1 MINNQQMYYER
12 RDFDILI
19 AFVEVRTILQELM
32 GGKMAV
38 KNNRRTQMTRLLLRT
53 ALIELMQKKP
63 FSEITIKEICEQ
75 ADLNRTTFYLH
86 YADQFALLSD
96 VENEV
101 YQKTLEYLQ
110 NVRPTA
116 DAPGMIDLFLQYI
129 QGNASLFRI
138 LFFDAGS
145 EGFRSRFIQ
154 NMLGSLRVNIPLSC
168 SAEEEPYIL
177 CFLMQGSVHMIMEWI
192 NRDFDMDSKQLAV
205 LIFQSCNR
213 VAP

>member
-1 MINNQQMYYER
+1 
-12 RDFDILI
+12 
-19 AFVEVRTILQELM
+19 
-32 GGKMAV
+32 MAV
-38 KNNRRTQMTRLLLRT
+38 KNNRRVQMTRLLLRT

-86 YADQFALLSD
+86 YTDQFALLSD

-101 YQKTLEYLQ
+101 YLKTLEYLQ

-116 DAPGMIDLFLQYI
+116 DAPGMIEAFLQYI
-129 QGNASLFRI
+129 RDNASLFRI
-138 LFFDAGS
+138 LFFDAGN
-145 EGFRSRFIQ
+145 EQFRSRFIE
-154 NMLGSLRVNIPLSC
+154 NTLKSLRVNIPLSC
-168 SAEEEPYIL
+168 AADEEPYIL

-192 NRDFDMDSKQLAV
+192 KRGFDMEPKQLAS
-205 LIFQSCNR
+205 LIFQTCSR